1 MIEGL
6 AICARD
12 LVLAVFRLAV
22 ADYLGVA
29 YGHDAPGPC
38 KRTGIDHKVQAKAG
52 DFLLSPWA
60 SHLADLAGF
69 SAQTV
74 WKEAQ
79 ERRLQ
84 EDDVSHATPSPMS
97 RVRRSQGRIDAGHG
111 ESAWLFSQP
120 DRAAA

>member
-12 LVLAVFRLAV
+12 LILAVFRLAV

-38 KRTGIDHKVQAKAG
+38 KRTGTDHKVQAKAG
-52 DFLLSPWA
+52 DFLVSPWA
-60 SHLADLAGF
+60 SQLADLAGF

-79 ERRLQ
+79 QQRLH
-84 EDDVSHATPSPMS
+84 EN
-97 RVRRSQGRIDAGHG
+97 
-111 ESAWLFSQP
+111 ELL
-120 DRAAA
+120 RAA